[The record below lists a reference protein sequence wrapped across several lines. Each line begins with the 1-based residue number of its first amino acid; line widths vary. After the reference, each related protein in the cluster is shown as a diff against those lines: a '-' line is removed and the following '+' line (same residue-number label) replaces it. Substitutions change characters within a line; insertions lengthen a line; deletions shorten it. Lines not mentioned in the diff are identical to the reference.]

1 MRLTRFMSYLM
12 LLALIVSSL
21 GMGFAT
27 TTQAA
32 PSSTTT
38 LVATDNGATHNVHTP
53 QSNPLQRGPLNA
65 PPKGEASIVLRPVGE
80 YPVPE
85 GGASEIV
92 AFDPTSKLLFFTN
105 SEEKNIGVVDI
116 SDPAAPQFVKTIT
129 ELRGGEEPTSV
140 TVHNGIMAIA
150 VPADPVQGTGE
161 VLFLTIQSLP
171 DQPAK
176 VDVAA
181 VVNVGALPDMVTF
194 TPDGKYVL
202 VANEG
207 EPGETEDEDP
217 DYDNNDPEGSVS
229 IIEVPADVSTLIQ
242 DNVTTVSFTDFNQGG
257 TRKLSD
263 TVRIFP
269 ASNSIAQDL
278 EPEYIAVSKD
288 SSTAYVTLQ
297 ENNAVAVID
306 IATANVKQ
314 IAPLGFKH
322 HTALSTYTFT
332 NLPDL
337 GTTAASET
345 IKLGGFSGLDF
356 EGIDAST
363 GNYKFITHPDRGPNA
378 EPIDTNG
385 DGTKER
391 PFPLPDYQAQL
402 VRFELNPSTNIV
414 SITQQITLT
423 QSDGITPITGRP
435 NLAGPDKQGMAY
447 ADEIPIDLSG
457 NVLDYDPLG
466 ADMEGVVID
475 SNGHFWMV
483 DEYRPAIYHFDATGK
498 LIARFVPEDS
508 DASTGTGSLPAVY
521 AQRRANRGFE
531 AVALDGTTLY
541 AFIQS
546 PIDNPDVANDANSKA
561 SRNNR
566 ILAFDTTTGKPTG
579 EYLYVIEGKGS
590 DKIGDAVALGNGEF
604 LVIERDSAT
613 DMKANKKV
621 FKISLKGATNLS
633 ELDASIVGPG
643 GTLEGLDKDG
653 LKDADITPVS
663 KEVYVDLAKQGYYFT
678 DKAEGLALLDD
689 GRIAVL
695 NDNDFCLKGS
705 FNQDTGKL
713 DMLDSC
719 PIVLGIIDPDMQHN
733 GLDAS
738 DKDDSINIQP
748 WPVWGMYMP
757 DSIAAFTT
765 TNKTYFATANEGDA
779 RDEDVRI
786 ADLEED
792 AGLTLDPDAF
802 PNAADLL
809 DKENLGRLQVSS
821 INGDTDGDGDLDQLY
836 SYGARSFSIW
846 EADAEGNV
854 SQVYDSGDDFEQITA
869 KAFPH
874 FFNDEGIVE
883 CEDGELDSIEGRSD
897 NKGPEP
903 EALTTGIVDGKTY
916 AFIGL
921 ERIGGI
927 MVYDVT
933 DPANPTFVQYYN
945 HRTESANAFAPE
957 GIIFIPNNKSPGD
970 YPLLVVANEGD
981 GGKYAGLTVYE
992 VRDTVSI
999 ADIQGPY
1006 HFSPLYGSTVTGV
1019 QGVVTGVSGNGFF
1032 MQDAN
1037 PDTNPHTSDGIFV
1050 YLGSDAETEV
1060 SVGDNVSVSGTVD
1073 EYFPGGSAQ
1082 PSITQITKP
1091 TVTVNSSGATLPDP
1105 IVIGEGGRAI
1115 PDTQFGDTCNGMFN
1129 PDKYSLDFYESMEG
1143 MRVQVNDAVVVG
1155 GTSYDDVAVLA
1166 DGGANASGQNTL
1178 YGGITIHDDFNPER
1192 IIIDSIDGD
1201 IVPDAPTVNVGDAF
1215 EGSIVGVINYD
1226 KYVGYKVSFT
1236 EELPDVDSGD
1246 LEPEMTSL
1254 AGTCDLHV
1262 ATYNV
1267 YNLDP
1272 SDSDERFAAL
1282 ADHIITNLGAPDII
1296 GMQEIQDN
1304 TGEKDDGI
1312 VDADQ
1317 TYQKLIGTIT
1327 EQGGPTYDY
1336 RQINP
1341 ENNIDGGAPGSNIRV
1356 GFLYRTDRAGLTFV
1370 DRGEEGKCSATD
1382 AITVTDTTNGLS
1394 CSPGRIDPTNEAFEE
1409 SRKPIVGEFTYNGE
1423 TIYVVVAHF
1432 NSKSDDEPLF
1442 SSNQP
1447 PKLKSEKQRVAI
1459 AQVVNDFVDSI
1470 LAVNANA
1477 NIVVLGD
1484 LNDFEFSTAISDTLA
1499 ADVLHNLMTDIPE
1512 ADRYTY
1518 VYQGNSQV
1526 LDHILVSN
1534 NLKDKAEAE
1543 VVHLNADY
1551 GYFNDRAS
1559 DHDPVVARITLPT
1572 SNYSMRILHTNDT
1585 HAHLEPDGGLGGIAP
1600 RKTLVDQLRVQSEA
1614 LGQALLLLDAGD
1626 VFQGTLYFNQY
1637 EGLADLYFYNQL
1649 GYDAMAVGNH
1659 EFDKGPEALA
1669 NFINGGTIVNP
1680 SMTVEGA
1687 KFPLLSANIDVS
1699 AEPLLAGKVKPWVTI
1714 ERNGEN
1720 IGIFGLTA
1728 EDTDILS
1735 SPGDNVIFMDPVQAA
1750 KQAVAELKAAGV
1762 NKIIALTHVGFNV
1775 DKEIAAQ
1782 VDDIDIIVGGHSH
1795 TKLGTHPGA
1804 TEPYPTMVTSPN
1816 GSETMIVANWEWG
1829 KYLGDIRV
1837 DFDAN
1842 GVAACWEGQ
1851 PRPVDGIITPDPAF
1865 QAKLDEFAAP
1875 LEEMKQEV
1883 VGTTSIALD
1892 GERTNVRAKETNLS
1906 NLICD
1911 ALLQRTRTDGVQI
1924 ALTNGGGIRASIDEG
1939 DVTVGEVITVLPFGN
1954 TVTLVTLT
1962 GSQVKQA
1969 LENGVSQA
1977 ENGAGRFPQ
1986 VAGMRF
1992 AWDGTKP
1999 AGSRIVSIEIE
2010 VAPGTYRPIHMD
2022 KTYRLVTNN
2031 YIMGGGDGYSVLT
2044 EGTNAYDTGLL
2055 MADVVQEYIAAHSP
2069 VTADDIPMGRIYENA
2084 LPAPDS
2090 TLPNG
2095 VAAGDVTQT
2104 SAVLWAR
2111 TLAIGE
2117 VTFAYSTNKDMS
2129 DAQSETT
2136 NVTDITIPAKVEIDG
2151 LTAGT
2156 TYYYRVTDAAGTS
2169 ADGTFTTPAAK
2180 GSKMGLRFGVTGDWQ
2195 EPPAY
2200 PSLSNV
2206 PTRTLDFFVQHSDNI
2221 YADIWTPAVPISQ
2234 TRTLQDFRAKYDE
2247 VLLTAA
2253 GMNTMRDLRAS
2264 TSILATID
2272 DHEVTDNFAGGSP
2285 ASQGTLTRPGVFPND
2300 PNTLT
2305 NDTQIYED
2313 AMQAL
2318 HDYTPLREET
2328 YEDTGDDARMD
2339 GEVKLYRHQ
2348 NYGDDAAVFITD
2360 PRSFRDIQLQDLGT
2374 SEVTDTAKVGA
2385 FLAQAFNPERTM
2397 LGKRQLQM
2405 LKDDLLQSQ
2414 QDGVTWKFV
2423 FISEPVQNFGP
2434 ILAADRFEGYAAE
2447 RTELLKYIDDNGIE
2461 NVVFVTADFHGTV
2474 INNLNYQT
2482 LDGTELKSSPVC
2494 GSFEVMV
2501 GPAAF
2506 HSGLFGTNAVNL
2518 AAAAGMVTSE
2528 QLAFYNAQDMTG
2540 KDDFLTTVLNGQL
2553 QMSGY
2558 GNNLIGLEDS
2568 DIDAT
2573 LKQGSWVAS
2582 HKYGW
2587 TEFEIDEETQKLLVT
2602 TYGIEPYSYEEFQA
2616 DPANITGRKPAI
2628 INQVEVNPT
2637 ACGAQPQP
2645 AGTSV
2650 TILHTNDF
2658 HGRVDEYNTNGSFC
2672 QEGDEECIG
2681 GSARIATKVQEIRES
2696 TDNVLVLDAG
2706 DQFLG
2711 TLYYSQFKADIVAK
2725 MMNAI
2730 GYDVMAVGNHE
2741 FDDGP
2746 GMLLDLI
2753 DQAKFDVVGTN
2764 INTTNVPTLT
2774 GKIKPSTVVTVDGQ
2788 LVGIVGLTTPETANI
2803 SSPGDVTFD
2812 DEVSSA
2818 QAAVDALTAQG
2829 VDKVIALTHMGYTE
2843 DQALASQVSGIDVI
2857 IGGHSH
2863 TFLYTPTLP
2872 ITFTNPQ
2879 YPAYPPITPKGEYP
2893 TVVDGKD
2900 GKPVLIAAAY
2910 QWGTFLG
2917 KLDVTFDDNGIV
2929 THYGGNPIYMGQDV
2943 EKDADVEALLAPYRQ
2958 QVLELMNTKVGEITE
2973 DAVIEKDGDRI
2984 CRLGECLM
2992 GNLVADAMLWKMNQD
3007 GDVAYQIAIQNGG
3020 GLRAPIDKPDVT
3032 QGEVLETLPF
3042 GNAIATMKLK
3052 GQHIWDALENGVS
3065 RYEDQSGRFP
3075 QVSGMRFVWDPN
3087 AEAGSRIVSVE
3098 VCTDITS
3105 YHPYT
3110 CAGYEALDLNA
3121 TYHVVTNDYMRQG
3134 GDGYSVFANDAID
3147 PYDYNAALDVALSE
3161 FIMEYS
3167 PVTPAM
3173 QGRITEKGGAPV
3185 GGNTIKPEEGGTVE
3199 STDMVGGKP
3208 QFAAEFPANALP
3220 EDADGVT
3227 VAIEDPDQD
3236 LNANLDDNE
3245 TPVSGFRLTV
3255 TNSNGDPIVTTIEP
3269 ITVTIR
3275 YGDDIT
3281 DTTMLGVDYW
3291 DDTNGQ
3297 WSPMT
3302 QCTSATDINC
3312 YVVDSDEQA
3321 VLVRTDQ
3328 ITNYRVTRGSSDT
3341 TPTDNRYVYLPL
3353 ITRTSS
3359 TQ

>member
-1 MRLTRFMSYLM
+1 MRFTRFMSYLM
-12 LLALIVSSL
+12 LLTLIVSSL
-21 GMGFAT
+21 GMGLAT

-32 PSSTTT
+32 PIGTNT
-38 LVATDNGATHNVHTP
+38 LATNNSATHNVYTP
-53 QSNPLQRGPLNA
+53 QSNQLQRGPRNA
-65 PPKGEASIVLRPVGE
+65 PPAGEASIVLRPVGE

-92 AFDPTSKLLFFTN
+92 AFDPASNHLFFTN
-105 SEEKNIGVVDI
+105 SEEGNIGVVNI
-116 SDPAAPQFVKTIT
+116 SDPAAPDFVKDVSDN
-129 ELRGGEEPTSV
+129 EGRSPTSV
-140 TVHNGIMAIA
+140 TIHNGVIAMAL
-150 VPADPVQGTGE
+150 PAETVQDSGE
-161 VLFLTIQSLP
+161 VYFLTIQTLP
-171 DQPAK
+171 DQPAQ

-181 VVNVGALPDMVTF
+181 FVKVGALPDMVTF

-207 EPGETEDEDP
+207 EPGETPDEDP

-229 IIEVPADVSTLIQ
+229 IIAIPDDISTLKQ
-242 DNVTTVSFTDFNQGG
+242 TNVTTATFTDFNTGG
-257 TRKLSD
+257 ARAED
-263 TVRIFP
+263 IADDVRIFP
-269 ASNSIAQDL
+269 ESQSIAQDL
-278 EPEYIAVSKD
+278 EPEYIAVSPD
-288 SSTAYVTLQ
+288 STTAYVTLQ
-297 ENNAVAVID
+297 ENNAVAVVD
-306 IATANVKQ
+306 IATATVKQ

-322 HTALSTYTFT
+322 HTALSTYPFT

-345 IKLGGFSGLDF
+345 IKLGGFSGLYF
-356 EGIDAST
+356 EGIDDNT
-363 GNYKFITHPDRGPNA
+363 GNYQFITHPDRGPNA
-378 EPIDTNG
+378 DPTDTDD
-385 DGTKER
+385 DGVKER
-391 PFPLPDYQAQL
+391 PFPLPDYQARL
-402 VRFELNPSTNIV
+402 VRFELNPATGVV

-423 QSDGITPITGRP
+423 RKDGTTPITGRP
-435 NLAGPDKQGMAY
+435 NLADPDKQGMAY
-447 ADEIPIDLSG
+447 VDEIPIDLSG
-457 NVLDYDPLG
+457 NSLTYDPLG

-483 DEYRPAIYHFDATGK
+483 DEYRPAIYHFDTTGK
-498 LIARFVPEDS
+498 LIDRFVPQDS
-508 DASTGTGSLPAVY
+508 DASTGTDSLPAVY

-566 ILAFDTTTGKPTG
+566 ILAFDTTTGQPKG
-579 EYLYVIEGKGS
+579 EYLYVLEGNKS
-590 DKIGDAVALGNGEF
+590 DKIGDAVALGNNEI
-604 LVIERDSAT
+604 LVIERDSAA
-613 DMKANKKV
+613 DMKASKKI
-621 FKISLKGATNLS
+621 FKISLQDAT
-633 ELDASIVGPG
+633 IVGPD
-643 GTLEGLDKDG
+643 GTLEGLDEEG
-653 LKDADITPVS
+653 LKEAGITPVS

-678 DKAEGLALLDD
+678 DKPEGLALLDD

-705 FNQDTGKL
+705 FNKDTGKL

-719 PIVLGIIDPDMQHN
+719 PTVLGIIDPDMQHN

-738 DKDDSINIQP
+738 DKDDTVNIHP

-757 DSIAAFTT
+757 DSIAAFTA

-779 RDEDVRI
+779 RDEDKRI
-786 ADLEED
+786 ED
-792 AGLTLDPDAF
+792 ITLDPDTF
-802 PNAADLL
+802 PNADELQK
-809 DKENLGRLQVSS
+809 DENLGRLQVST
-821 INGDTDGDGDLDQLY
+821 INGDTDDDGDLDQLY

-846 EADAEGNV
+846 EADADGNV
-854 SQVYDSGDDFEQITA
+854 TQVYDSDDDFEQITSMM
-869 KAFPH
+869 FPR

-903 EALTTGIVDGKTY
+903 EALTTGTVGEHTY

-921 ERIGGI
+921 ERTGGI
-927 MVYDVT
+927 MVYNIT
-933 DPANPTFVQYYN
+933 DPTAPTFVQYYN
-945 HRTESANAFAPE
+945 HRTESANALAPE
-957 GIIFIPNNKSPGD
+957 GIIFISNDDSPGD

-981 GGKYAGLTVYE
+981 DGENAGLTIYE
-992 VRDTVSI
+992 VRETVSI

-1006 HFSPLYGSTVTGV
+1006 HFSPLYGSAVTGV
-1019 QGVVTGVSGNGFF
+1019 QGIVTGVSGNGFF
-1032 MQDAN
+1032 MQDPN
-1037 PDTNPHTSDGIFV
+1037 PDNNLHTSDGIFV
-1050 YLGSDAETEV
+1050 YQGSKPSTTV
-1060 SVGDNVSVSGTVD
+1060 NVGDNVSVSGTVD

-1091 TVTVNSSGATLPDP
+1091 TVTVNSSGNTLPDP

-1115 PDTQFGDTCNGMFN
+1115 PNTQFGNTCDGMFN

-1155 GTSYDDVAVLA
+1155 GTSYDDVAVLT
-1166 DGGANASGQNTL
+1166 DGGANASAQNTL
-1178 YGGITIHDDFNPER
+1178 NGGITIHDDFNPER

-1201 IVPDAPTVNVGDAF
+1201 VVPDAPTVNVGDAF

-1236 EELPDVDSGD
+1236 EELPEVDSGD
-1246 LEPEMTSL
+1246 LKPEMTSL

-1282 ADHIITNLGAPDII
+1282 ADHIITNLQAPDII
-1296 GMQEIQDN
+1296 GVQEIQDN
-1304 TGEKDDGI
+1304 TGDEDDAV

-1317 TYQKLIGTIT
+1317 TYQKLIDTIT
-1327 EQGGPTYDY
+1327 NKGGPVYDY

-1341 ENNIDGGAPGSNIRV
+1341 EDKTDGGKPGSNIRV
-1356 GFLYRTDRAGLTFV
+1356 GFLYRTDRAGLAFV
-1370 DRGEEGKCSATD
+1370 DKGECGATD
-1382 AITVTDTTNGLS
+1382 DTTVGVDGLS

-1432 NSKSDDEPLF
+1432 NSKSGDDPLF
-1442 SSNQP
+1442 SVNQP
-1447 PKLKSEKQRVAI
+1447 PMLKSEKQRIEI

-1470 LAVNANA
+1470 LTADANA

-1534 NLKDKAEAE
+1534 NLKDGAEAE

-1551 GYFNDRAS
+1551 GYSWNRAS

-1585 HAHLEPDGGLGGIAP
+1585 HAHLEPDHGLGGIAP
-1600 RKTLVDQLRVQSEA
+1600 RKTLVDQARAQSEA

-1659 EFDKGPEALA
+1659 EFDSGPEALA
-1669 NFINGGTIVNP
+1669 KFINGGTIVNP

-1687 KFPLLSANIDVS
+1687 TFPLLSANIDVS
-1699 AEPLLAGKVKPWVTI
+1699 AEPLLAGKVKPWVI
-1714 ERNGEN
+1714 LERNGQK

-1735 SPGDNVIFMDPVQAA
+1735 SPGDNVVFKDPVQAA
-1750 KQAVAELKAAGV
+1750 TQAVAQLKTEGV
-1762 NKIIALTHVGFNV
+1762 NKIIGLTHVGFNV
-1775 DKEIAAQ
+1775 DKELAAQ

-1795 TKLGTHPGA
+1795 TELGTHPGA

-1816 GSETMIVANWEWG
+1816 GGKTMIVADWEWG

-1837 DFDAN
+1837 DFDTN

-1865 QAKLDEFAAP
+1865 QVKLDEFAAP
-1875 LEEMKQEV
+1875 LDEMKGEGI
-1883 VGTTSIALD
+1883 GTTSIALD
-1892 GERTNVRAKETNLS
+1892 GERTNVRSKETNLS

-1911 ALLQRTRTDGVQI
+1911 ALLQRTRADGVQI

-1939 DVTVGEVITVLPFGN
+1939 EVTVGEVITVLPFGN

-1962 GSQVKQA
+1962 GSQVKEA
-1969 LENGVSQA
+1969 LENGVSQV

-1986 VAGMRF
+1986 VAGIRF
-1992 AWDGTKP
+1992 AWDATKP
-1999 AGSRIVSIEIE
+1999 VGSRIVSIEIE

-2031 YIMGGGDGYSVLT
+2031 YIMAGGDGYSVLT

-2055 MADVVQEYIAAHSP
+2055 MADVVQEYIATLSP

-2084 LPAPDS
+2084 LPTPDS

-2111 TLAIGE
+2111 SLATGE
-2117 VTFAYSTNKDMS
+2117 VTFAYSTNEDMS
-2129 DAQSETT
+2129 DVQSETA

-2169 ADGTFTTPAAK
+2169 AAGTFTTLAAK

-2206 PTRTLDFFVQHSDNI
+2206 STRTLDFFVQHSDNI

-2253 GMNTMRDLRAS
+2253 GMNTMRDVRAS

-2305 NDTQIYED
+2305 NDTKIYED

-2318 HDYTPLREET
+2318 HEYTPLRKET
-2328 YEDTGDDARMD
+2328 YEDTGEDARMD
-2339 GEVKLYRHQ
+2339 GEVKLYRHR

-2374 SEVTDTAKVGA
+2374 SEITDTAKVGA
-2385 FLAQAFNPERTM
+2385 FLAQSFDPTRTM

-2482 LDGTELKSSPVC
+2482 LDGIEIKSSPVC

-2506 HSGLFGTNAVNL
+2506 YSGLFGTNAVNL
-2518 AAAAGMVTSE
+2518 ATAAGMVTPDV
-2528 QLAFYNAQDMTG
+2528 LATYNAADMKS
-2540 KDDFLTTVLNGQL
+2540 KDAILTNILNGQL

-2558 GNNLIGLEDS
+2558 GDNLVGLEDS

-2573 LKQGSWVAS
+2573 LTQGSWVAS

-2587 TEFEIDEETQKLLVT
+2587 TEFEIDKATQQLVVT
-2602 TYGIEPYSYEEFQA
+2602 TYGIEPYTYEEFLA
-2616 DPANITGRKPAI
+2616 DPTSITSREPAI
-2628 INQVEVNPT
+2628 VSQVEVNPT
-2637 ACGAQPQP
+2637 ACAAQPQP
-2645 AGTSV
+2645 TGTNV

-2672 QEGDEECIG
+2672 QEDDTECIG
-2681 GSARIATKVQEIRES
+2681 GSARIATKVKEIRES

-2711 TLYYSQFKADIVAK
+2711 TLYYSQFKAEIIAK

-2753 DQAKFDVVGTN
+2753 NQAEFDVVSSN

-2774 GKIKPSTVVTVDGQ
+2774 GKIKPSTVVTVDGE
-2788 LVGIVGLTTPETANI
+2788 LVGIVGLTTPDTAYI
-2803 SSPGDVTFD
+2803 SSPGGVTFEN
-2812 DEVSSA
+2812 EVSSA
-2818 QAAVDALTAQG
+2818 QAAVDALAAQG

-2879 YPAYPPITPKGEYP
+2879 YPAYPPITPKGPYP

-2900 GKPVLIAAAY
+2900 GNPVLITAAY

-2917 KLDVTFDDNGIV
+2917 KLDVTFDESGIV

-2943 EKDADVEALLAPYRQ
+2943 EKDADVEALLAPYRED
-2958 QVLELMNTKVGEITE
+2958 VLELMNTKIGEITV
-2973 DAVIEKDGDRI
+2973 DAVIEEDGDRI

-3007 GDVAYQIAIQNGG
+3007 GEVTYQIAIQNGG
-3020 GLRAPIDKPDVT
+3020 GLRAPIDTPDVT

-3042 GNAIATMKLK
+3042 GNAIATMDLK
-3052 GQHIWDALENGVS
+3052 GQHIWDALEHGVS
-3065 RYEDQSGRFP
+3065 RYEDQKGQFP
-3075 QVSGMRFVWDPN
+3075 QVSGLRFVWDPD

-3098 VCTDITS
+3098 VCTNITF
-3105 YHPYT
+3105 YHPLT

-3121 TYHVVTNDYMRQG
+3121 TYHVVTNDFMRQG

-3161 FIMEYS
+3161 FVMEYS
-3167 PVTPAM
+3167 PVTPAI

-3199 STDMVGGKP
+3199 STDMVDGKP
-3208 QFAAEFPANALP
+3208 KVAVEFPANALSP
-3220 EDADGVT
+3220 DADGVT

-3245 TPVSGFRLTV
+3245 APVLGFKLTV
-3255 TNSNGDPIVTTIEP
+3255 TGSDGNPIVTAIAP

-3275 YGDDIT
+3275 YGEDIT
-3281 DTTMLGVDYW
+3281 DTAMLGVDYW
-3291 DDTNGQ
+3291 DEANGS
-3297 WSPMT
+3297 WFPMT
-3302 QCTSATDINC
+3302 LCTSATDNNC
-3312 YVVDSDEQA
+3312 YVVDADEQA
-3321 VLVRTDQ
+3321 VHVRTDQ
-3328 ITNYRVTRGSSDT
+3328 ITNYRLTRDSSSV
-3341 TPTDNRYVYLPL
+3341 TPTDKRFVYLPL
-3353 ITRTSS
+3353 ITR
-3359 TQ
+3359 